1 MQSRLKSQKSQIESQ
16 KYRQQIEEA
25 EEMIALSSIKAEL
38 NYEAALQNSLIV
50 QKEIELASATYE
62 MVDKQYKNNLASIND
77 VLDALND
84 LEKAKFKL
92 EESYFNQRRASTDL
106 LHAKG
111 LLTSLYN

>member
-1 MQSRLKSQKSQIESQ
+1 
-16 KYRQQIEEA
+16 
-25 EEMIALSSIKAEL
+25 
-38 NYEAALQNSLIV
+38 
-50 QKEIELASATYE
+50 

-92 EESYFNQRRASTDL
+92 EESYFNQRRASTYL

-111 LLTSLYN
+111 LLTSLYNMNINKMKTYKTIFISGIALLTLNSCGNDKEITSYRGRLNLKPFLL